1 MCPRPYSL
9 GKRKE
14 ASDRIR
20 TKVVDAA
27 RKLLMARNG
36 LTEFNMESVA
46 RKAGVTRLTVYNQF
60 GSKIGLLEHVYDDI
74 GRSGGIAD
82 RLLAAFEQKD
92 PMDCLDAVVKAFIGF
107 WDAERLALRR
117 LRSMAVLNPD
127 FKGVTERDKWRRNAL
142 ATALARVMDHRG
154 SARVSFEDTLD
165 TLTMLTSFEAFDTLS
180 RNGTPLP
187 KIVGSILSLVHMTI
201 GNAET

>member
-14 ASDRIR
+14 ASERIR

-74 GRSGGIAD
+74 ARSGGIAD
-82 RLLAAFEQKD
+82 RLLAAFEKSD
-92 PMDCLDAVVKAFIGF
+92 PMDCLDTVVEAFIGF

-127 FKGVTERDKWRRNAL
+127 FRGVTERDKWRRNAIS
-142 ATALARVMDHRG
+142 TALARVMDHRG
-154 SARVSFEDTLD
+154 QAMARFQETLD
-165 TLTMLTSFEAFDTLS
+165 TVMMLTSFESFDTLAQ
-180 RNGTPLP
+180 NGTPVP
-187 KIVGSILSLVHMTI
+187 KIVEQIRSLIHMTL
-201 GNAET
+201 GKD